1 VNHLPGLIARLGGPS
16 RLFAC
21 GQPTTIIGYQSV
33 LAWDLGT
40 NTGVLF
46 WTPHLGRVDPRPVV
60 LFQPTPHAWKVI
72 TIDLPPA
79 KRASCQSLN
88 VVSRVI

>member
-1 VNHLPGLIARLGGPS
+1 
-16 RLFAC
+16 
-21 GQPTTIIGYQSV
+21 
-33 LAWDLGT
+33 
-40 NTGVLF
+40 
-46 WTPHLGRVDPRPVV
+46 
-60 LFQPTPHAWKVI
+60 VI